1 MNIRLILPA
10 LLFLMGC
17 STSATERLN
26 LPELPVVQ
34 HVDVDRY
41 LGTWY
46 EIASFPQSFQE
57 GCTATTATY
66 KLREDGELDVINRC
80 NKGGLDGKEDVAEGR
95 ARIVDSKTNA
105 KLEVSFFRPFWGD
118 YWIIDLAD
126 DYSYAVVGHPGRD
139 YLWILSRT
147 AQMEPAIYDGIIER
161 LKGNGYEVE
170 RLNKTLQ
177 PEAEKPT
184 ETEPLEVKKEP
195 INLKT
200 FEENPSKTS
209 APADSIGAALAQ
221 RLFAL
226 DLSTTTAPKEILR
239 ELATPA
245 TVEVPWEHRSHVVKA
260 TFETPDGPV
269 NLSLF
274 LKKGTWEPPKGN
286 SAPSGMPPIIE
297 GIEISGANGLQ
308 IEIPSNART
317 LLFDGESVRRF
328 HVWGDNTYFEQG
340 SDTHGWTV
348 AKYVGRAPFHSTAVE
363 RDALEDALILLA
375 ETIQAGTTDLQVF
388 AANEF
393 ADRKTDE
400 NTYNFGVGVIHAV
413 NPQAIAVD
421 WYGPTQIPKFF
432 NKLQVRMIET
442 SFAHD
447 AGQMVETIK
456 LDRLVIHPTNYH
468 FGNPDSS
475 EDEMGMAAEA
485 NFRGL
490 SLSIARDR

>member
-1 MNIRLILPA
+1 MMKPIRFFLPT
-10 LLFLMGC
+10 LLFILGC
-17 STSATERLN
+17 STSSTERLG
-26 LPELPVVQ
+26 LPELPVVA
-34 HVDVDRY
+34 HVEVDRY

-66 KLREDGELDVINRC
+66 KLRDDGLLDVINQC
-80 NKGGLDGKEDVAEGR
+80 QKGGEKSVAEGR

-105 KLEVSFFRPFWGD
+105 KLEVSFFRPFWVD

-147 AQMEPAIYDGIIER
+147 ARMDAATYDAIIER

-177 PEAEKPT
+177 PETAKPT
-184 ETEPLEVKKEP
+184 GEPAVIKKEP
-195 INLKT
+195 ITLET
-200 FEENPSKTS
+200 FKENPPASQ
-209 APADSIGAALAQ
+209 AAADSVGAELAK

-226 DLSTTTAPKEILR
+226 DLSKTTSPKEVIR
-239 ELATPA
+239 DLAAPA
-245 TVEVPWEHRSHVVKA
+245 AVPLPWEHRSHVIKA
-260 TFETPDGPV
+260 TFETPEGPV

-274 LKKGTWEPPKGN
+274 LKRGTWEPPKGN
-286 SAPSGMPPIIE
+286 SEPRAAAPIVE
-297 GIEISGANGLQ
+297 GVEITGANGLAL
-308 IEIPSNART
+308 EIPSDAKT
-317 LLFDGESVRRF
+317 MLFDGESMRRF
-328 HVWGDNTYFEQG
+328 HVWGDKSYFEQG

-348 AKYVGRAPFHSTAVE
+348 AKYIGRAPFHGSAAE

-388 AANEF
+388 AAKEF
-393 ADRKTDE
+393 TARKTEE
-400 NTYNFGVGVIHAV
+400 NTYDFGVGVIHV
-413 NPQAIAVD
+413 VYPQGAGVG
-421 WYGPTQIPKFF
+421 WYGDTQIPKFF
-432 NKLQVRMIET
+432 NKLGVQMIET

-447 AGQMVETIK
+447 AGQMVKNIELGK
-456 LDRLVIHPTNYH
+456 LVIHPSDYH

-485 NFRGL
+485 NLRGL
-490 SLSIARDR
+490 SLSIAVVR

>member
-10 LLFLMGC
+10 LVFLLGC

-66 KLREDGELDVINRC
+66 KLRDDGQLDVINRC

-147 AQMEPAIYDGIIER
+147 RRMAPAIYDGIIER

-177 PEAEKPT
+177 PETEKPPV
-184 ETEPLEVKKEP
+184 EPAEIKKEP
-195 INLKT
+195 ITLKA
-200 FEENPSKTS
+200 FKENP
-209 APADSIGAALAQ
+209 PASQAATDSVGAELAK

-226 DLSTTTAPKEILR
+226 DLSKTTGPDEVLRDLRPPTA
-239 ELATPA
+239 
-245 TVEVPWEHRSHVVKA
+245 VPVPYEHRSHVIKA
-260 TFETPDGPV
+260 TFETPEGPV

-286 SAPSGMPPIIE
+286 SAPRPASSVVVE
-297 GIEISGANGLQ
+297 GVEITGANGLAL
-308 IEIPSNART
+308 EIPSDAQT
-317 LLFDGESVRRF
+317 MLFDGESVRRF
-328 HVWGDNTYFEQG
+328 HVWGDNSYFEQG

-348 AKYVGRAPFHSTAVE
+348 AKYVGRAPFHSTAAE
-363 RDALEDALILLA
+363 RDAMEDALILLA

-388 AANEF
+388 AAKEF
-393 ADRKTDE
+393 AARKTEE
-400 NTYNFGVGVIHAV
+400 NTYDFGVGVIHVVYPESAEV
-413 NPQAIAVD
+413 G
-421 WYGPTQIPKFF
+421 WYGDTQIPKFF
-432 NKLQVRMIET
+432 NKLKVRMINT

-447 AGQMVETIK
+447 AGQMVEAIR
-456 LDRLVIHPTNYH
+456 LDKLVIHPSSYH

-485 NFRGL
+485 KIRGL
-490 SLSIARDR
+490 YLSIAR